1 MNDMEDED
9 NADVFQDKTTDFN
22 FKLILI
28 GNS

>member
-22 FKLILI
+22 FKLSLI